1 LEFLGTERELAKHE
15 LTEIYFLKKNFKE
28 KEKRK
33 KFLLGYAEDWFPHEP
48 SSVTET

>member
-15 LTEIYFLKKNFKE
+15 LTVFFKKKE
-28 KEKRK
+28 KK
-33 KFLLGYAEDWFPHEP
+33 KEALLGYAEDWFPHQP

>member
-15 LTEIYFLKKNFKE
+15 LTEFLKKE

-33 KFLLGYAEDWFPHEP
+33 KLLLGYAEDWFPH
-48 SSVTET
+48 